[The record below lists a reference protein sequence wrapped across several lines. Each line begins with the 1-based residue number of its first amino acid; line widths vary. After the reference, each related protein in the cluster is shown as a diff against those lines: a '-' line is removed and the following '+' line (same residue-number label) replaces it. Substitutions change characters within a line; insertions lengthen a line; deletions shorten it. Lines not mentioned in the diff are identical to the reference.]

1 MTIYKLD
8 ENGLSAVPETSFA
21 TVGIYERT
29 NIQQYLLKN
38 IEVLGDRLMVIAE
51 EFSGWLDSSRR
62 IDLLCID
69 VNANL
74 VVVELKRTDDGGHM
88 DLQSLRY
95 AAMVS
100 AMTFDHLVDAHANF
114 LKADTTAAR
123 ASILEFLE
131 WEDVLEEQF
140 AQDVRI
146 VLAAADFG
154 KELTTSVMWL
164 NERGLDIRCVRLKP
178 YRLED
183 GPVLLD
189 VQQLIPLPEAASFQT
204 QLGAKRRAERESRG
218 DRHGAR
224 IAWWT
229 ALVTRPGAEDHA
241 RVTPKASRFHLV
253 RIDGFQWAY
262 LVWQHECCVE
272 LFIDLGSEE
281 ATREF
286 FGALLAE
293 RADLEKR
300 FGAPLIWEPV
310 GRSRGAKVNF
320 VLEGGYRTAED
331 EWDQIQTRQVDAM
344 GRLRAALGPAVK
356 RLREQ
361 KGFGKR

>member
-1 MTIYKLD
+1 MTIYKID
-8 ENGLSAVPETSFA
+8 ETGLSAVAETSFA
-21 TVGIYERT
+21 TVGIYERS

-38 IEVLGDRLMVIAE
+38 IEVLGDRLMVVAE

-69 VNANL
+69 PNANL

-100 AMTFDHLVDAHANF
+100 AMTFDHLVDAHAHF
-114 LKADTTAAR
+114 LKADTNSAR
-123 ASILEFLE
+123 AAILEFLE

-154 KELTTSVMWL
+154 KELTTSVIWL

-178 YRLED
+178 YRLEG
-183 GPVLLD
+183 GPILLD

-218 DRHGAR
+218 DRHSAR

-229 ALVTRPGAEDHA
+229 ALITRPGAEEHA
-241 RVTPKASRFHLV
+241 RIAPKASRFHFV

-262 LVWQHECCVE
+262 LVWQKECCVE
-272 LFIDLGSEE
+272 LFIDLGSEA
-281 ATREF
+281 ATQELF
-286 FGALLAE
+286 EALLAE
-293 RADLEKR
+293 RADLEQR
-300 FGAPLIWEPV
+300 FGATLVWEPV
-310 GRSRGAKVNF
+310 GNSRGAKVIY
-320 VLEGGYRTAED
+320 VLEGGYRTPED
-331 EWDQIQTRQVDAM
+331 EWDRIQTQQVDAM

-356 RLREQ
+356 RLREH
-361 KGFGKR
+361 KGLGKR